1 MKTLKTLQLID
12 YQLDSQNCIKFGVV
26 NPIFKVENIL
36 KGSLGLIPSPS
47 LSVKIKLWAGK
58 FAAGVKAKRCWALST
73 NKKFVDITQQCFASL
88 PQISFPANNLNFH

>member
-1 MKTLKTLQLID
+1 MYVPT
-12 YQLDSQNCIKFGVV
+12 SN
-26 NPIFKVENIL
+26 KVEKML
-36 KGSLGLIPSPS
+36 KGSLDLIPLPS

-88 PQISFPANNLNFH
+88 PQVSFPANNLNFTEGEGDGMKCRLSS